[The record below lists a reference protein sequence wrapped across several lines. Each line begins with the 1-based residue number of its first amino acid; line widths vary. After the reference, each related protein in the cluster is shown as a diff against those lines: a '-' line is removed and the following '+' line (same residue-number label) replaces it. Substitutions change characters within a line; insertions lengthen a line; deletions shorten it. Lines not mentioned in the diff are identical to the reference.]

1 MAQEAKKQQRSCI
14 GCGEHGAKSALYRV
28 VRNSEGS
35 VLFDPTG
42 RAAGRGAYV
51 CSEECFRRVRK
62 ARKLNRALRVQLTD
76 QDYER
81 IAGELAC
88 VIDATDQE

>member
-14 GCGEHGAKSALYRV
+14 GCGERGAKAALHRV
-28 VRNSEGS
+28 VRNPEGS
-35 VLFDPTG
+35 VFFDPTG

-51 CSEECFRRVRK
+51 CSAECFGRASK

-88 VIDATDQE
+88 VIDATNQE

>member
-1 MAQEAKKQQRSCI
+1 MAQEAKKHQRTCV
-14 GCGEHGAKSALYRV
+14 GCGAHEAKSAFHRV
-28 VRNSEGS
+28 VRNAEGA
-35 VLFDPTG
+35 VFFDPTG

-51 CSEECFRRVRK
+51 CSADCFERVRK
-62 ARKLNRALRVQLTD
+62 SRKLNRALRVQLSD

-88 VIDATDQE
+88 VIDATIQE